1 MKFTN
6 LLFMII
12 FINLLINY
20 LNLSTLRMGNG
31 TLLDL
36 VMRKKKLLTY
46 AEAKPL
52 IKELASCVNVSY
64 CVIYYLC

>member
-6 LLFMII
+6 LLFMMI

-36 VMRKKKLLTY
+36 VMRKNKLLTY

-52 IKELASCVNVSY
+52 IKELASCVNVGY
-64 CVIYYLC
+64 CLILLFK